1 MNLVQCSGVML
12 QDWLYIIF
20 RVGQIK
26 IYFCSFTNHF
36 LTSSAQKVQD
46 KKNGYNVQ
54 GKTILENYA
63 F

>member
-46 KKNGYNVQ
+46 KKHGYNVQ
-54 GKTILENYA
+54 GKTILDNYA